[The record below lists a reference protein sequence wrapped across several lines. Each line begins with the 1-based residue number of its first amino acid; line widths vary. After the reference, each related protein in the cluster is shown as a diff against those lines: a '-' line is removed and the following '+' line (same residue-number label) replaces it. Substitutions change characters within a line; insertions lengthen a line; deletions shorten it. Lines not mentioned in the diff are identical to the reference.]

1 MFWLRTSS
9 SERLLQPTASF
20 PDVCWP
26 KLAEHLA
33 GWSATFQ
40 STWPAQPTS
49 SRTLLWTLGKG
60 PWPHSHGTSATLAS
74 WYHNVCFHRHSAL
87 HKVVTWLHNAFVW
100 FFYSRPQS
108 VEERCEYRIDPE
120 NGSWTDIKREA
131 WISSNVYGLTRA
143 IQVSRV
149 KWSARVLNS
158 SGKVVCVT
166 HLSVIL

>member
-1 MFWLRTSS
+1 MTS
-9 SERLLQPTASF
+9 
-20 PDVCWP
+20 
-26 KLAEHLA
+26 H
-33 GWSATFQ
+33 
-40 STWPAQPTS
+40 
-49 SRTLLWTLGKG
+49 
-60 PWPHSHGTSATLAS
+60 
-74 WYHNVCFHRHSAL
+74 CFCL
-87 HKVVTWLHNAFVW
+87 

-108 VEERCEYRIDPE
+108 VEERCEYRINPE

-149 KWSARVLNS
+149 KWSTRVLNS